1 MNEQRKY
8 SQGICTG
15 YQRVQLLSAT
25 EACVKVVGDELLK
38 LQALTVAAMTT
49 FTEHL

>member
-1 MNEQRKY
+1 MRKY

-15 YQRVQLLSAT
+15 YRRVQLLSAT
-25 EACVKVVGDELLK
+25 EACVKVVGGELLK
-38 LQALTVAAMTT
+38 LQVLTVAAMTM